1 MTVDELWKN
10 LQPYMKKVDSLESE
24 MHEVKGKVTNVET
37 EMHEVKGK
45 VTNLETEMHE
55 VKDTVNNLESRTIN
69 LETSMHN
76 LESEMHIVKDVD
88 MTTMLKRQE
97 EIRDEL
103 KQEIREMGDKLCNR
117 IDQYIQKHEVVHK
130 RIEYQIADLEWK
142 NRIAN

>member
-10 LQPYMKKVDSLESE
+10 LQPYMKKVDNLESE
-24 MHEVKGKVTNVET
+24 MHEVKGTVA
-37 EMHEVKGK
+37 
-45 VTNLETEMHE
+45 NLE
-55 VKDTVNNLESRTIN
+55 N
-69 LETSMHN
+69 SMHN
-76 LESEMHIVKDVD
+76 LESEMHIVKDVN

-103 KQEIREMGDKLCNR
+103 KQEIREMGEKITSR
-117 IDQYIQKHEVVHK
+117 IDQYIQKHEVEHK